1 MQYFSTNRQVP
12 ATTFSRAVIEGLAAD
27 GGLFMPGTIPAL
39 NDAFFGRLPSL
50 SLPEIGFE
58 VARHFTGS
66 EIGDAEL
73 RRICHDA
80 LDFEI
85 PLIKLDAHT
94 HVLELFHGPTLAFK
108 DVGARF
114 MSRVMAHLL
123 RNESRKV
130 HVLVA
135 TSGDTGSAVA
145 QGFYQVPGIEVV
157 IIYPSGKV
165 SPVQEAQFCTLGENI
180 TVLEINGTFDDCQ
193 RMVKTA
199 FSDADL
205 RDQLY
210 LTSANSINFARLLP
224 QSFYYFDAYRQF
236 QKKRQTPFV
245 FSVPS
250 GNYGNLTA
258 GLLAWRMGLPVRRF
272 IAAANANDTVPDY
285 LQSAHYRPKPS
296 VQTLS
301 SAMDVGDPSNFARM
315 RELFGDSWVEMNDEI
330 TGYSF
335 SDADTKKSIAEIYRK
350 YHYLMD
356 PHGAVG
362 YAALKRYQAEKEPMP
377 GVILATAHP
386 VKFAEAVSQATGHQP
401 AVPPALEMLLKKER
415 KSIPL
420 ANDYDALKDFLLAKN
435 D

>member
-12 ATTFSRAVIEGLAAD
+12 AAGFSQVVIEGLAAD
-27 GGLFMPGTIPAL
+27 GGLFMPATIPAL
-39 NDAFFGRLPSL
+39 PESFFNRLPLL

-58 VARHFTGS
+58 VARHFTGTA
-66 EIGDAEL
+66 IGDAEL
-73 RRICHDA
+73 RRICNDA
-80 LDFEI
+80 LDFDI
-85 PLIKLDAHT
+85 PLLELDAHT

-123 RNESRKV
+123 RHETRKV

-157 IIYPSGKV
+157 VVYPSGKV
-165 SPVQEAQFCTLGENI
+165 SAVQEAQFCTLGENI

-193 RMVKTA
+193 RLVKTA

-205 RDQLY
+205 RNRLY

-224 QSFYYFDAYRQF
+224 QSFYYFDACRQF
-236 QKKRQTPFV
+236 QAKYRSPVV

-272 IAAANANDTVPDY
+272 VAAANANDTVPDY

-315 RELFGDSWVEMNDEI
+315 RELFDDSWVEMNDQVA
-330 TGYSF
+330 GYSF
-335 SDADTKKSIAEIYRK
+335 SDAETAESMAQIYHDH
-350 YHYLMD
+350 HYLMD

-362 YAALKRYQAEKEPMP
+362 YRALRQYQDSHEKMP
-377 GVILATAHP
+377 GIILATAHP
-386 VKFAEAVSQATGHQP
+386 VKFADAVTQATGRQP
-401 AVPPALEMLLKKER
+401 TVPPSLELLLQKQR
-415 KSIPL
+415 KSTPL
-420 ANDYDALKDFLLAKN
+420 ANGYAAFKDFLIAKN

>member
-1 MQYFSTNRQVP
+1 MRYFSTNRQVP
-12 ATTFSRAVIEGLAAD
+12 AATFAHAVIEGLAAD
-27 GGLFMPGTIPAL
+27 RGLFMPETIPCL
-39 NDAFFGRLPSL
+39 PDSFFNRLPLL

-58 VARHFTGS
+58 IARHFVGH
-66 EIGDAEL
+66 EIDAAQL
-73 RRICHDA
+73 RRICEESLNFD
-80 LDFEI
+80 I
-85 PLIKLDAHT
+85 PLIELDAHT

-123 RNESRKV
+123 RDEKKKV

-157 IIYPSGKV
+157 IIYPAGKV
-165 SPVQEAQFCTLGENI
+165 SAVQQAQFCTLGENI

-193 RMVKTA
+193 RLVKNA
-199 FSDADL
+199 FSDVSL
-205 RDQLY
+205 RGLLY

-224 QSFYYFDAYRQF
+224 QSFYYFYAYQQF
-236 QKKRQTPFV
+236 QKKYQMPFV

-285 LQSAHYRPKPS
+285 LQSAYYQAKPS

-315 RELFGDSWVEMNDEI
+315 RHLFGDSWIEMKEQI
-330 TGYSF
+330 AGYSF
-335 SDADTKKSIAEIYRK
+335 SDADTRKSMAEIHQK
-350 YHYLMD
+350 YNYLMD

-362 YAALKRYQAEKEPMP
+362 YWALRNYQKKEENLP

-386 VKFAEAVSQATGHQP
+386 VKFAEAVSQATSQQP
-401 AVPPALEMLLKKER
+401 DVPHSLGILLGKEQ

-420 ANDYDALKDFLLAKN
+420 ANDYAALKDFLIAKN
-435 D
+435 R